1 MKSLTVKTKSSYN
14 LIIENDSLNKLD
26 IYLKNTDSLLNAN
39 KSVIITD
46 DNVGPIYSKVVKDKL
61 KSMGLS
67 VYIFTIKA
75 GEKSKT
81 LSTVEK
87 IYHFLAQS
95 LITRNDFIVALGGGV
110 VGDIAGFV
118 SATYLRGIKFIQLP
132 TSLLAQI
139 DSSVG
144 GKTGVDISEGKN
156 LVGAFWQPSLVVIDP
171 LVLNTLSNK
180 YFSDGLAEAV
190 KYGCIKSDKLF
201 YRLLNENAKDFLEEL
216 IFECVKIK
224 SDIVSLDE
232 FEHSNR
238 MLLNFGHT
246 IGHALEKL
254 YNFSGLSHGE
264 AVAIGMV
271 IVTSASEK
279 RNLTKKG
286 TTELI
291 CKVLKKYSLPIS
303 DDLPLYEVA
312 NAALSDKKA
321 VGNDINLI
329 LIESIGRS
337 FIKKISKNNLY
348 KFIE

>member
-1 MKSLTVKTKSSYN
+1 MKNLIVKTKSSYN
-14 LIIENDSLNKLD
+14 LIIENNSLNKLD
-26 IYLKNTDSLLNAN
+26 IYLKNTGLFLNSN

-46 DNVGPIYSKVVKDKL
+46 DNVGPIYSKIVEDKL
-61 KSMGLS
+61 QGMGLS
-67 VYIFTIKA
+67 VYIFTLKA

-87 IYHFLAQS
+87 IYHFLAQNFV
-95 LITRNDFIVALGGGV
+95 TRNDFIIALGGGV
-110 VGDIAGFV
+110 VGDIAGFAA
-118 SATYLRGIKFIQLP
+118 ATYLRGIKFIQLP

-156 LVGAFWQPSLVVIDP
+156 LVGSFWQPSLVVIDP
-171 LVLNTLSNK
+171 LVLGTLSNR
-180 YFSDGLAEAV
+180 YFSDGLAEAI

-201 YRLLNENAKDFLEEL
+201 YRLLNEDAKDFIEEL

-232 FEHSNR
+232 FEDSNR

-264 AVAIGMV
+264 AVAVGMTV
-271 IVTSASEK
+271 ITSASER

-291 CKVLKKYSLPIS
+291 CKVLKKYNLPVS
-303 DDLPLYEVA
+303 DNFPLYEVV
-312 NAALSDKKA
+312 NAALSDKK
-321 VGNDINLI
+321 VIGNDINLV
-329 LIESIGRS
+329 LIESIGKS
-337 FIKKISKNNLY
+337 FIKKVHKNSFY